1 MPAPRQ
7 PNAASGT
14 TRPAPVIV
22 GAGQARYERH
32 PAVERRTETFIAE
45 AVVDALADAG
55 IHRDEVDGLGV
66 ASFSLAPDHAID
78 IAWKLGMTVRWIME
92 DTNGGASGINML
104 QHAIRAIE
112 AGDAETIVLCA
123 GDRME
128 KREFHLMT
136 DRYNRVARDFLAP
149 LPLNGPNALFAFLTQ
164 RYAARHDLTR
174 EDFGCIPIA
183 QRAWAGLNP
192 GAVYRAP
199 MSLQEYLESVPI
211 APPLTRYDCVPIV
224 SGGDAIVLTT
234 PDRAARLGAPAV
246 GVRALRQLHN
256 HDQQEGDGLSS
267 GFAEFRDDLWAAAG
281 ARPEDLD
288 AAFIYDDYPVMVIVQ
303 LADLGLIP
311 DGDVK
316 RYLHRT
322 ILEDR
327 WPVNTSGGQL
337 SAGQAGAS
345 GGMHGLVEAVRQL
358 RGRAGDRQVE
368 GCELAIAT
376 GYGMVV
382 YTHGACHGAAV
393 LERVAA

>member
-1 MPAPRQ
+1 MAV
-7 PNAASGT
+7 T
-14 TRPAPVIV
+14 PVIV

-45 AVVDALADAG
+45 AAIDALADAG
-55 IHRDEVDGLGV
+55 ISPNEVDGFGV
-66 ASFSLAPDHAID
+66 ASFSLAPDHAVD
-78 IAWKLGMTVRWIME
+78 LLWKLGLRVRWVME

-104 QHAIRAIE
+104 QHAVRAIE
-112 AGDAETIVLCA
+112 AGDAETIVLAA

-164 RYAARHDLTR
+164 RYAREHGLER

-183 QRAWAGLNP
+183 QRGWAAGNP

-199 MSLQEYLESVPI
+199 MSLQEYLDSVPI
-211 APPLTRYDCVPIV
+211 APPLTRFDCVPIV
-224 SGGDAIVLTT
+224 SGGDAIVITT
-234 PDRAARLGAPAV
+234 PERAARLRRPAV
-246 GVRALRQLHN
+246 GVRAIRALHN
-256 HDQQEGDGLSS
+256 HDQQEGDGIHS
-267 GFAEFRDDLWAAAG
+267 GFAEIADSLWTAAG
-281 ARPEDLD
+281 VRPEDLD
-288 AAFIYDDYPVMVIVQ
+288 AAFIYDDYPVMVLVQ
-303 LADLGLIP
+303 LGDLGLIP
-311 DGDVK
+311 DMDVK

-327 WPVNTSGGQL
+327 WPINTSGGQL

-358 RGRAGDRQVE
+358 SGRADGRQVE
-368 GCELAIAT
+368 DAELALVT
-376 GYGMVV
+376 GYGMVL
-382 YTHGACHGAAV
+382 YTHGACHNAAV
-393 LERVAA
+393 LERVA